1 MYVDCLTRGFRT
13 WFAYTKIGSSKS
25 VAGRDGGR
33 RSGVGV
39 VGVDVGEECAHD
51 SRHARTEVLGR
62 QTVEMAETSLYFV
75 PNCQRKRVKQ
85 SASEANVYTTH
96 YQLIAG
102 L

>member
-1 MYVDCLTRGFRT
+1 MWIVPELFRHGCT
-13 WFAYTKIGSSKS
+13 YAEIGSGKS
-25 VAGRDGGR
+25 VAGGDGRR

-51 SRHARTEVLGR
+51 SRHARTQVLGR

-75 PNCQRKRVKQ
+75 PNCQRKRFKQ

-96 YQLIAG
+96 YRY
-102 L
+102 